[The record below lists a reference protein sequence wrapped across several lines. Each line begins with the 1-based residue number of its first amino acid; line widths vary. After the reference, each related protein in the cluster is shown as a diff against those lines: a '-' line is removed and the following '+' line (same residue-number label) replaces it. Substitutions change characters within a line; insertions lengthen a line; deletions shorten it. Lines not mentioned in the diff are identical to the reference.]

1 MDISIIIPVF
11 NSQIILPKLI
21 ENIIFYI
28 KKDFTNAKYEII
40 LVNDFSDDDSWESI
54 TYLCKK
60 FKTIKGINLAKNYGQ
75 HNAIMAGLN
84 FSKGSKI
91 ITIDDDFQHPP
102 SALNIFLHQLDEFDA
117 CYTYYLNRKHNFWKK
132 IASNLNNLIS
142 SFLLNK
148 PLKIY
153 MSSYRGFTRNIA
165 NEVIKYKKNN
175 VYLDCL
181 ILKNTKKI
189 TMINVEHGNRHSG
202 KSNYNLK
209 KLLILWADMVLSSEI
224 MPLRFNSFI
233 VLFFKFLIKIAK
245 IGNDNKEQ
253 YNIIGKTF

>member
-11 NSQIILPKLI
+11 NSKIILPKLI

-28 KKDFTNAKYEII
+28 QKDFSDAKYEII
-40 LVNDFSDDDSWESI
+40 LVNDCSDDDSWESI

-60 FKTIKGINLAKNYGQ
+60 FKTIKGISLSKNYGQ

-102 SALNIFLHQLDEFDA
+102 SALNLFLQQLDEFDA
-117 CYTYYLNRKHNFWKK
+117 CYTYYLNRKHNLWKK

-153 MSSYRGFTRNIA
+153 MSSYRGFTKDVA

-181 ILKNTKKI
+181 ILKNAKKI
-189 TMINVEHGNRHSG
+189 KMINVEHGNRHSG
-202 KSNYNLK
+202 NSNYNLK
-209 KLLILWADMVLSSEI
+209 KLLILWANMVLSSEI
-224 MPLRFNSFI
+224 MPLRFNSFF
-233 VLFFKFLIKIAK
+233 VLFFKFFIKITI
-245 IGNDNKEQ
+245 IGVNNKEQ
-253 YNIIGKTF
+253 YSITKKTF